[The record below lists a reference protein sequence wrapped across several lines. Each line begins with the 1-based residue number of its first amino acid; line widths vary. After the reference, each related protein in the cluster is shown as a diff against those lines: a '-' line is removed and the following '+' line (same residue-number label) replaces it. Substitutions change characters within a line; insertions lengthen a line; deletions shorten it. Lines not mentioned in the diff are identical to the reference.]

1 MFGGIH
7 SVLDLIFWV
16 LAIGAFVLCVWALV
30 HALRTPARNFS
41 IAGKLTKNIW
51 LAILGFATLFT
62 FAAATLYLAVTGI
75 FTIVAVIAAG
85 VYLADV
91 KPAVSEQGRGRGG
104 NQGPYGPW

>member
-7 SVLDLIFWV
+7 SVLDLIFWI
-16 LAIGAFVLCVWALV
+16 LGIGAFVLCVWALV
-30 HALRTPARNFS
+30 HAIRTPARNFA

-62 FAAATLYLAVTGI
+62 FAAATLYISVITI
-75 FTIVAVIAAG
+75 FTVAAVIAAG

-91 KPAVSEQGRGRGG
+91 KPAVSEQGRGRSE
-104 NQGPYGPW
+104 GPYGPW